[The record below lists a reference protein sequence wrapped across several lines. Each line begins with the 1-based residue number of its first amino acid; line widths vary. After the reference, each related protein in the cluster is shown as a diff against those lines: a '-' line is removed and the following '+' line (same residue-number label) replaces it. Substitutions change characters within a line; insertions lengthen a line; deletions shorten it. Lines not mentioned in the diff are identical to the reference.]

1 MANTHAVISDMRRS
15 MNRVERARPIIAN
28 LLNGGEI
35 IPVEGDDNEVCKLLD
50 MTCGTDYLQAY
61 KDKGLVWGVASRIQ
75 TVKRGFKPYNTFTVR
90 KARETG
96 ATTEYEKRAYAIK
109 HGGVYPFL
117 TMQAYV
123 DENDDFLSV
132 GIARTTDIM
141 EFVEKGYARQ
151 NHTGKHQIGQA
162 AFYVC
167 RWDEMVSKGY
177 KVLIWQMC
185 RT

>member
-1 MANTHAVISDMRRS
+1 MANTHAVMSDMRRS

-123 DENDDFLSV
+123 DENDDFCLSELREPQTLWSLSKKATH
-132 GIARTTDIM
+132 IKIIQANS
-141 EFVEKGYARQ
+141 KS
-151 NHTGKHQIGQA
+151 GKLHFMSAGGTK
-162 AFYVC
+162 
-167 RWDEMVSKGY
+167 W
-177 KVLIWQMC
+177 
-185 RT
+185 

>member
-1 MANTHAVISDMRRS
+1 MANTKAVMSDMRQS
-15 MNRVERARPIIAN
+15 MSRVEKAKPIIAQI
-28 LLNGGEI
+28 LNGGEI

-75 TVKRGFKPYNTFTVR
+75 TIKQGYKPYNTFTVR
-90 KARETG
+90 KARESG
-96 ATTEYEKRAYAIK
+96 AVTEYEKRAYAIK

-123 DENDDFLSV
+123 DENDNFLSI
-132 GIARTTDIM
+132 GIAKTTDIM
-141 EFVEKGYARQ
+141 DFVEKGLADT
-151 NHTGKHQIGQA
+151 NHTGKQQIGQA

-167 RWDEMVSKGY
+167 RWSKMQENGY
-177 KVLIWQMC
+177 KVLTWHIA
-185 RT
+185 

>member
-1 MANTHAVISDMRRS
+1 MANTHAVMSDMRQS
-15 MNRVERARPIIAN
+15 MNRVERARPIIAE

-75 TVKRGFKPYNTFTVR
+75 IVRSGMEQYNTFTVR
-90 KARETG
+90 KARESG
-96 ATTEYEKRAYAIK
+96 ASTEYEKRAYAIK

-123 DENDDFLSV
+123 DENENFLSV
-132 GIARTTDIM
+132 GIAKTTDVM
-141 EFVEKGYARQ
+141 EFVEKGYAQ
-151 NHTGKHQIGQA
+151 TNHTGSNQIGQA
-162 AFYVC
+162 SFFVC
-167 RWDEMVSKGY
+167 RWNEMQNRGY
-177 KVLIWQMC
+177 KVQIWQAY
-185 RT
+185 

>member
-1 MANTHAVISDMRRS
+1 MANTQAVMIDMRQS
-15 MNRVERARPIIAN
+15 MNRVERARPIIAE

-35 IPVEGDDNEVCKLLD
+35 IPGEGDDNEVCKLLD

-75 TVKRGFKPYNTFTVR
+75 IVRKGMKPYNTFTVR
-90 KARETG
+90 KARESG
-96 ATTEYEKRAYAIK
+96 VSTEYEKRAYAIE

-123 DENDDFLSV
+123 DENENFLSV
-132 GIARTTDIM
+132 GIAKTTDVM

-167 RWDEMVSKGY
+167 RWDEMASKGY
-177 KVLIWQMC
+177 KVLIWQMN